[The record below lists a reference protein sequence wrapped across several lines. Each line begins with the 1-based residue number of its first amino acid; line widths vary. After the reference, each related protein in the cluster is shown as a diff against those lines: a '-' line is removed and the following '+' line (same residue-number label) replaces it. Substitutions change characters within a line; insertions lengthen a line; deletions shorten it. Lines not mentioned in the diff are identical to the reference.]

1 MNRKKWLEQVQ
12 KHKNWLKSQNGE
24 KPNLMDADLWG
35 ANLRGANLRDANLR
49 GANLRDANLWG
60 ADLRGANL
68 RDADLGRADLRGA
81 NLRDADLG
89 RADLW
94 GAKGIK
100 MFGPIGAESRFIY
113 ANWKD
118 GKVMFQIG
126 CFYNTMSKAIEAI
139 KKKYGDSLEGK
150 DYISAIQMINRMK
163 YWKQKE

>member
-49 GANLRDANLWG
+49 GADLWGANLWG
-60 ADLRGANL
+60 ADLR
-68 RDADLGRADLRGA
+68 
-81 NLRDADLG
+81 
-89 RADLW
+89 

>member
-24 KPNLMDADLWG
+24 KPNLMDA
-35 ANLRGANLRDANLR
+35 NLRGADLGD
-49 GANLRDANLWG
+49 
-60 ADLRGANL
+60 ADLRG
-68 RDADLGRADLRGA
+68 ADLGRADLRC
-81 NLRDADLG
+81 ADL
-89 RADLW
+89 R

>member
-49 GANLRDANLWG
+49 GANLWGANLWG
-60 ADLRGANL
+60 ADLR
-68 RDADLGRADLRGA
+68 
-81 NLRDADLG
+81 
-89 RADLW
+89 